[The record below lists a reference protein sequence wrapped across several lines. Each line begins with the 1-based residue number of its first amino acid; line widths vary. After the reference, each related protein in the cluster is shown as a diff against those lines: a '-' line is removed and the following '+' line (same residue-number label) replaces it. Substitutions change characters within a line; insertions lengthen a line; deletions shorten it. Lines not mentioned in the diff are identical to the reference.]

1 MVNQNNK
8 ARNNSGAYIGA
19 AILILIG
26 VTALVANLGGSKYV
40 YEAIPLALG
49 VAFAIAYATTRQY
62 GFLVPAGI
70 LSGVGAGL
78 VLSSLLGTNDAG
90 TLVLIGGGL
99 GFLAIF
105 AVDMLVPNVSVRW
118 WPLIPGGL
126 MLVVG
131 ASTANASEE
140 VIRQLQIW
148 SPLFLVGIGVVLLLT
163 QVRRRTQ

>member
-1 MVNQNNK
+1 MVTQNNK
-8 ARNNSGAYIGA
+8 TRDSGAYVGA

-26 VTALVANLGGSKYV
+26 IVALIGNLGGSQHV

-49 VAFAIAYATTRQY
+49 VAFAIAYVMTRQY

-78 VLSSLLGTNDAG
+78 LLSSLLNLNDAG
-90 TLVLIGGGL
+90 TLVVVGGGL

-105 AVDMLVPNVSVRW
+105 AVDMLVANTSLRW
-118 WPLIPGGL
+118 WPLIPGGV

-131 ASTANASEE
+131 ASTANDNQEF
-140 VIRQLQIW
+140 IRQLQVW
-148 SPLFLVGIGVVLLLT
+148 SPLLLIGIGAVLLLA
-163 QVRRRTQ
+163 QARRRTQ

>member
-1 MVNQNNK
+1 MVTQNNK
-8 ARNNSGAYIGA
+8 TRDSGAYIGA

-26 VTALVANLGGSKYV
+26 VIALVGNLGGGKYV
-40 YEAIPLALG
+40 FEAIPLALG
-49 VAFAIAYATTRQY
+49 VAFAIAYVTTRQY

-78 VLSSLLGTNDAG
+78 LLSSLLNMSDSG

-105 AVDMLVPNVSVRW
+105 AVDMLVPNLSVRW

-131 ASTANASEE
+131 ASSANANQE

-148 SPLFLVGIGVVLLLT
+148 SPLLLVGIGVVLLLT
-163 QVRRRTQ
+163 QARRRTQ